1 MIATAVGGVT
11 EIVTD
16 GVNGLLVPR
25 GDAGALAEA
34 IRRFFGDDAL
44 RERLRAAAAG
54 SVGDY
59 APERVYGRI
68 EELLR
73 RPPR

>member
-1 MIATAVGGVT
+1 M
-11 EIVTD
+11 
-16 GVNGLLVPR
+16 
-25 GDAGALAEA
+25 AEA
-34 IRRFFGDDAL
+34 IRRFFGDDVLRDRL
-44 RERLRAAAAG
+44 REAAAG

-73 RPPR
+73 EAAA